1 MNAQV
6 PGSIALPTS
15 VKELYQPGVSTTVRR
30 ILENVLAGQEL
41 NEADAIILFS
51 TEGVELDALTACA
64 DHLRYASVGDA
75 VTFVINRNINYTNVC
90 YMGCRFCSFAKRKDD
105 PDAEFFDLEEIVSR
119 AEEAWARGA
128 TEVCIQGG
136 LHPGIPGHFYRDI
149 LKAIKAKLPDIH
161 IHAFSPFEIWFG
173 ARKSKMSYAEFIQD
187 LIDHGLGSMPGTAAE
202 ILDTTIRKQLTRD
215 KLTTEE
221 WVEIIKTAHKLG
233 LPTTSTIMYG
243 HIDGPEHWAAH
254 LALLRDIQKETGGFT
269 EFVPLGFI
277 HHKTP
282 LYLEQDGVRPGPTRL
297 EHIRMHAVAR
307 LMLNGW
313 IDNIQA
319 SWVKLGPELAQQMLS
334 AGVNDLG
341 GTLMNESISRAAGA
355 EHGQEMHPDSF
366 IQIMRNMGRQPV
378 RRNTLYRHVT
388 VYDSPDIVPVV
399 QLPQV
404 AGGLR

>member
-51 TEGVELDALTACA
+51 TEGAELDALTACA

-149 LKAIKAKLPDIH
+149 LKAIKAKLPDMH